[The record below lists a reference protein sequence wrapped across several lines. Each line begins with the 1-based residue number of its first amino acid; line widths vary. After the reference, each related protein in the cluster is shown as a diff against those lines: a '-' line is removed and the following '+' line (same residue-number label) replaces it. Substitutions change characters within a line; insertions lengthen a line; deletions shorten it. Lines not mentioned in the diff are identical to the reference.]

1 MPELLIRSSPAAA
14 LQTASAIVQRL
25 DPRIQVRVELL
36 RARLERSLSAAR
48 TGSALA
54 SMLGILA
61 LALASVGIAG
71 VAAYFV
77 RQRTREIGIRMA
89 LGATPAHI
97 VRVVLGGCAGPLF
110 AGLTA
115 GFILSAGTVR
125 MIRSFLYG
133 LSAFDIVTYAAVCS
147 CLVTAAVAA
156 VLYPAAR
163 ALRIEPV
170 KALRYE

>member
-1 MPELLIRSSPAAA
+1 
-14 LQTASAIVQRL
+14 
-25 DPRIQVRVELL
+25 
-36 RARLERSLSAAR
+36 
-48 TGSALA
+48 
-54 SMLGILA
+54 MLGLLA
-61 LALASVGIAG
+61 LGLASVGIAG

-89 LGATPAHI
+89 LGARPAHI

-110 AGLTA
+110 IGLVT
-115 GFILSAGTVR
+115 GFVLSAVAVR

-133 LSAFDIVTYAAVCS
+133 LSEFDILTYAAVCS
-147 CLVTAAVAA
+147 CLATAAVAA

-170 KALRYE
+170 EALRYE